1 MSFTDTKRTAPVS
14 GIYSPVIA
22 LFIFFGGSISATGL
36 CHEHLASDFQVAG
49 RVDTWAG
56 SFRDVALGIIG
67 FKFTSR
73 HGVARDQCTVRGS
86 FAEIGF
92 IRVDTSVLGIT
103 GVYGADVVVI
113 AVCRSPSNTGS
124 AGTFVI
130 ARTKLVIVTG
140 SVIRGACAALIG
152 LAKIICTWVAIIAIR
167 TVEHRAFPFDTSV
180 DGTRITVGA
189 NQVPGR
195 ENTSRFRRA
204 GVQGTCI
211 VVIAIGSPG

>member
-1 MSFTDTKRTAPVS
+1 M
-14 GIYSPVIA
+14 
-22 LFIFFGGSISATGL
+22 
-36 CHEHLASDFQVAG
+36 
-49 RVDTWAG
+49 
-56 SFRDVALGIIG
+56 GIIG

-73 HGVARDQCTVRGS
+73 HGVTGDQCTVRWG

-92 IRVDTSVLGIT
+92 ICVDTSVLGIT

-124 AGTFVI
+124 TGTFVI

-152 LAKIICTWVAIIAIR
+152 FAKIIGTWVAIITIR
-167 TVEHRAFPFDTSV
+167 AAEHRAFPFDTSV
-180 DGTRITVGA
+180 DGTRVTVGA
-189 NQVPGR
+189 NQVAGR

-204 GVQGTCI
+204 GVQGACI
-211 VVIAIGSPG
+211 VVVAIGSPG